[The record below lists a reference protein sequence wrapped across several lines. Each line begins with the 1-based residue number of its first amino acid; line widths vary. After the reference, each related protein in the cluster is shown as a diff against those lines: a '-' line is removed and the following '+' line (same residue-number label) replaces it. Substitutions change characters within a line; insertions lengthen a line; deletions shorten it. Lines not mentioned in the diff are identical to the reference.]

1 MRQLQLRLDSGST
14 DEALRTAEE
23 HGALVSTVLPAGGS
37 RSSDGAEGDVL
48 ILLTLPNDRVGPFV
62 AAIEERIGQAAFVL
76 IPFGALPLRT
86 PLRELEDEVRD
97 VSPLSTI
104 ELVLSSLQ
112 SIGSWRGMLL
122 YSVLAG
128 VIGAYGVIFEIG
140 YLLVGA
146 MLVNPMGAPAVVAV
160 IALAI
165 GDVRMF
171 GRGGVRFGVSLGTQA
186 AAALA
191 LGLAYG
197 LQVSTAMMEQIA
209 SLSAWAVLLAL
220 AAGAA
225 GAHAQVRSERDS
237 LVSGTAA
244 GFMVAAA
251 LAPPAAVLGLSIPIG
266 RWDYTGL
273 MLFLLALQ
281 FVAIALGGWL
291 ALGAFGVRPGDPTVG
306 RGTARGRSALAVV
319 LAIVTAALIWWQVE
333 HAPGMVKGDLSRDAL
348 ALVRDAV
355 ETVPEAAMIEATARF
370 TRPDLDRLEG
380 QALLVQ
386 VHVEGLAGT
395 SDAVENAV
403 RRAVQEAIRAAMP
416 GVVPF
421 VDVVSLSGPDAD

>member
-1 MRQLQLRLDSGST
+1 VRQLQLRLDSGST

-23 HGALVSTVLPAGGS
+23 HGALVSTVLPAGGW

-62 AAIEERIGQAAFVL
+62 GAIEERIGQAAFVL

-122 YSVLAG
+122 YSLLAG
-128 VIGAYGVIFEIG
+128 VIGAYGVIFEIS

-171 GRGGVRFGVSLGTQA
+171 GRGGIRFGVSLATQA
-186 AAALA
+186 GAALA

-251 LAPPAAVLGLSIPIG
+251 LAPPAAVVGLSIPIG

-273 MLFLLALQ
+273 MVFLLALQ

-291 ALGAFGVRPGDPTVG
+291 ALAAFGIRPGDPTVG
-306 RGTARGRSALAVV
+306 RGTARGRTVLATV
-319 LAIVTAALIWWQVE
+319 LAIVTAALVWWQVE
-333 HAPGMVKGDLSRDAL
+333 QTPGMVKGDLSRDAL
-348 ALVRDAV
+348 VLVRDAV
-355 ETVPEAAMIEATARF
+355 ETVPGAAMIEATARF
-370 TRPDLDRLEG
+370 TRPDLARLEG
-380 QALLVQ
+380 EALLIQ
-386 VHVEGLAGT
+386 IHVEGLDGSSET
-395 SDAVENAV
+395 VEDAV
-403 RRAVQEAIRAAMP
+403 RSAVQEAIRAAMP

-421 VDVVSLSGPDAD
+421 VDVVALSRPGVR

>member
-1 MRQLQLRLDSGST
+1 MRQLQLRLDSART
-14 DEALRTAEE
+14 DEALRIAEE
-23 HGALVSTVLPAGGS
+23 HGALVNTVLPANRG
-37 RSSDGAEGDVL
+37 DEDVL
-48 ILLTLPNDRVGPFV
+48 ILLTLPNDRVGAFV
-62 AAIEERIGQAAFVL
+62 GAIEERIGQAAFVL
-76 IPFGALPLRT
+76 IPFGALPLQT
-86 PLRELEDEVRD
+86 PLGDIEAEVED
-97 VSPLSTI
+97 VSALSPI

-165 GDVRMF
+165 GDARMF
-171 GRGGVRFGVSLGTQA
+171 GRGGVRFGVSLATQA

-191 LGLAYG
+191 LAVAYG

-209 SLSAWAVLLAL
+209 NLSAWAVLLAL

-251 LAPPAAVLGLSIPIG
+251 LAPPAAVLGLSIAIG

-273 MLFLLALQ
+273 MVFLLALQ

-291 ALGAFGVRPGDPTVG
+291 ALAAFGIRPGDPTVG
-306 RGTARGRSALAVV
+306 RGTAHVRTALAAG
-319 LAIVTAALIWWQVE
+319 LAIVTAALVWWQVE
-333 HAPGMVKGDLSRDAL
+333 QAPGMVKGDLSRDAL
-348 ALVRDAV
+348 VLVREAV

-370 TRPDLDRLEG
+370 TRSDLDRAEG
-380 QALLVQ
+380 EALLIQ
-386 VHVEGLAGT
+386 IHVEALPGT
-395 SDAVENAV
+395 AEAVESAV
-403 RRAVQEAIRAAMP
+403 RRAVQEAIRATMP

-421 VDVVSLSGPDAD
+421 VDVVSLSGPDID